1 MKINLLPPPPP
12 KVRRY
17 FVIYWVVVG
26 LLVAWIMQGAI
37 NFYLDSES
45 IISKQ
50 AMANSTSSTLQQL
63 QAKLNLLQTKSDK
76 LNQSQQLLHLR
87 SELPKPMEAI
97 QNLYTLLPKDGSYT
111 AINYSSGT
119 ISTSVNLSS
128 YYEAAAFIV
137 GLYNDAAFTSVN
149 VTSISSSSIGPS
161 TSSQVSVSSGSQ
173 SVEPS
178 LAQVITKIEL
188 LSGLKNKTLT
198 SAENSTLEALSTLA
212 KQNNSTL
219 MGATSGNAVTVP
231 FTVTISPEFSGK
243 SGK

>member
-17 FVIYWVVVG
+17 FVIYWVIVG
-26 LLVAWIMQGAI
+26 ILVAWLLQGAI

-45 IISKQ
+45 IVSKQ
-50 AMANSTSSTLQQL
+50 AMVNSTSSTLQQL

-76 LNQSQQLLHLR
+76 LNQSQQLLQLR

-137 GLYNDAAFTSVN
+137 GLYNDAAFTNVN
-149 VTSISSSSIGPS
+149 VTSITSSSGPS
-161 TSSQVSVSSGSQ
+161 TASQVSVSSGSQ
-173 SVEPS
+173 SVEPR
-178 LAQVITKIEL
+178 LAQVVTKIEQG
-188 LSGLKNKTLT
+188 SGLKSRTLT
-198 SAENSTLEALSTLA
+198 PAEKSTLEALSTLA
-212 KQNNSTL
+212 RQNNSTL
-219 MGATSGNAVTVP
+219 IGAAGGNSVTVP
-231 FTVTISPEFSGK
+231 FTVTIAPGFSGG